1 MIYKNGYDPNQIE
14 MMCLESEVPMD
25 SPARVISAFVEE
37 VVKGKVI
44 LYVYVHCFTALNK
57 RIEECRNLSSSLS
70 NTEKEVLPSYYKR
83 SYCILGGICEI
94 SHKPRYAQVWNMR
107 RKQHKSLK

>member
-37 VVKGKVI
+37 VVKGKVSFTKRDRKNFGRLSFDPPFYDEALSLWI
-44 LYVYVHCFTALNK
+44 LQRHKVL
-57 RIEECRNLSSSLS
+57 
-70 NTEKEVLPSYYKR
+70 EVAGEAVPYK
-83 SYCILGGICEI
+83 Y
-94 SHKPRYAQVWNMR
+94 
-107 RKQHKSLK
+107 